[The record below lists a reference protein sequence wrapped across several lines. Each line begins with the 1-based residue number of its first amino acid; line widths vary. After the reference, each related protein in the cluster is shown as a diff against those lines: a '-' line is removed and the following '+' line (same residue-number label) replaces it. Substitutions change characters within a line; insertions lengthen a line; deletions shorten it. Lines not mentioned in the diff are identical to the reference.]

1 MADFLEVDNTE
12 GFENMEEET
21 ISKLKVKKFSF
32 KSRF

>member
-21 ISKLKVKKFSF
+21 ISKLKVKKVFL
-32 KSRF
+32 